1 MDRIASCTRS
11 ALLETITTLA
21 PCDAAS
27 SATAKPI
34 PDDPPTITTRLPSKP
49 FSRGIEP
56 SFWALL
62 LTCTATDEQTS
73 PCESCIMDMMSMRL
87 EKLRQADL
95 NLLVTF
101 AAIAEEK
108 SITAAAS
115 RLLLSQPAVSRALQR
130 ARAMFQ
136 DDLLVRAPHGFE
148 LTLRGR
154 KILEELEGL
163 LPRMA
168 NLVAPSL
175 FDPAREKSHFR
186 ISGPDNVCTVVLPPL
201 CRQYASGR
209 YQVQFE
215 FLPWQSGITELVE
228 HGQLDVVLHIDDGL
242 LPSHFQSERLY
253 REDWICAVAR
263 DSRFGDRLPLKQ
275 YLAASHIVVATYAGV
290 QTIPDKQLAAVGAK
304 RSSCIRVPYF
314 GVALQC
320 LPGTEL
326 VLTITSGMRSAI
338 ERNRELRVVKAPQEL
353 HAFHFL
359 MAWHSRLNTDPPH
372 VWLREAIRS
381 TTAGLNR

>member
-1 MDRIASCTRS
+1 
-11 ALLETITTLA
+11 
-21 PCDAAS
+21 
-27 SATAKPI
+27 
-34 PDDPPTITTRLPSKP
+34 
-49 FSRGIEP
+49 
-56 SFWALL
+56 
-62 LTCTATDEQTS
+62 
-73 PCESCIMDMMSMRL
+73 MRL

-136 DDLLVRAPHGFE
+136 DALLVRSPNGFE

-154 KILEELEGL
+154 KILDELEGL
-163 LPRMA
+163 LPRME
-168 NLVAPSL
+168 NLVAPAV
-175 FDPAREKSHFR
+175 FDPMREKSHFR
-186 ISGPDNVCTVVLPPL
+186 ISGPDNACTVVLPRL
-201 CRQYASGR
+201 CRQYAKEC

-215 FLPWQSGITELVE
+215 FWPWRSGIAELVE
-228 HGQLDVVLHIDDGL
+228 HGKLDLVLHIDDGL

-253 REDWICAVAR
+253 KEDWICAVAR
-263 DSRFGDRLPLKQ
+263 DSHFGDRLPFKE
-275 YLAASHIVVATYAGV
+275 YLAANHIVVATYEGV
-290 QTIPDKQLAAVGAK
+290 QTIPDKQLAAVSK
-304 RSSCIRVPYF
+304 NRRSFIRVPYF

-326 VLTITSGMRSAI
+326 VLTLTSGMTSAI
-338 ERNRELRVVKAPQEL
+338 KNDHRLRLVKAPQEL

-359 MAWHSRLNTDPPH
+359 MAWHPRLNSDPRH
-372 VWLREAIRS
+372 VWLRGAIRS
-381 TTAGLNR
+381 MTLNT

>member
-1 MDRIASCTRS
+1 M
-11 ALLETITTLA
+11 TTSA

-34 PDDPPTITTRLPSKP
+34 PDDPPTTTTRLFSKP
-49 FSRGIEP
+49 FSRGIEF
-56 SFWALL
+56 SVCAVLS
-62 LTCTATDEQTS
+62 TYTAIDAQTHA
-73 PCESCIMDMMSMRL
+73 CESCIMGIMSMRL

-115 RLLLSQPAVSRALQR
+115 RLFLSQPAVSRALQR
-130 ARAMFQ
+130 SRAMFE
-136 DDLLVRAPHGFE
+136 DDLLVRSPHGFE

-163 LPRMA
+163 LPRME
-168 NLVAPSL
+168 NLVAPAV
-175 FDPAREKSHFR
+175 FDPTRETSHFR
-186 ISGPDNVCTVVLPPL
+186 ISGPDNVCTVVLPRL
-201 CRQYASGR
+201 CRQYANGR

-215 FLPWQSGITELVE
+215 FLPWRSGIAELVE
-228 HGQLDVVLHIDDGL
+228 HGQVDLVLHIDDGL

-263 DSRFGDRLPLKQ
+263 ASRFGDRLSLKQ
-275 YLAASHIVVATYAGV
+275 YLAANHIVVSTLPGV
-290 QTIPDKQLAAVGAK
+290 QTIPDKQLAALGAK
-304 RSSCIRVPYF
+304 RSSSIRVPYF
-314 GVALQC
+314 GVALRC

-326 VLTITSGMRSAI
+326 VLTLTSGMTSAVLG
-338 ERNRELRVVKAPQEL
+338 NRELRLVKAPHEL
-353 HAFHFL
+353 HPFHFL
-359 MAWHSRLNTDPPH
+359 MAWHPRLNSDPRH
-372 VWLREAIRS
+372 MWLRQAMRS
-381 TTAGLNR
+381 ATVALYG